1 MHVGRGEVDIAQC
14 GRFEWGCGAARE
26 RRLGRAN
33 VIGLPISEKPVRGV
47 AGGAG
52 PVAKPGKFG
61 IEQYLTAFRSLR
73 GLVSQPP
80 GLVYLWVGQKVKG
93 AQVGDHRIELE
104 RRWLRSGKLGHDHIA
119 YKTAQ
124 ARLAPITP
132 VRRCKADA
140 SH

>member
-1 MHVGRGEVDIAQC
+1 MKLTLRNVGVSNGVA
-14 GRFEWGCGAARE
+14 GAARE

-124 ARLAPITP
+124 GSARAHHA
-132 VRRCKADA
+132 RKAL
-140 SH
+140 